1 MARHARAKDRTRQEE
16 SETEKPA
23 PHPIIRTHPDT
34 GRKSLYLN
42 FNRMDR
48 IAELDRA
55 ASDALLDRLFVH
67 IDQPRFHYHHAW
79 HKGDVLMWDNR
90 CTMHA
95 AVPDYAP
102 GVMRLHHRILLRGD
116 VPV

>member
-1 MARHARAKDRTRQEE
+1 MSRFGCSIGDYVRRLRVTAALR
-16 SETEKPA
+16 
-23 PHPIIRTHPDT
+23 
-34 GRKSLYLN
+34 G
-42 FNRMDR
+42 